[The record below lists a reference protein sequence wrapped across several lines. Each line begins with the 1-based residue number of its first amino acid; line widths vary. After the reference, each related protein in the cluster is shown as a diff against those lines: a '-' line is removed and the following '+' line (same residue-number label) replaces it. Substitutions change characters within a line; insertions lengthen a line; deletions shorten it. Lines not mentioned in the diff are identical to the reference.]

1 MGKLTSAEY
10 RARQHPDH
18 QALID
23 NLVVDPGDG
32 ATTAPELLAAI
43 AAVVGDVDS
52 GLVKDI
58 AQVIWQ
64 VGDYDPATTG
74 RTITQDLALAF
85 ERILTQG
92 LAPKLSAIA
101 SKVDAIHETLSHKHL
116 TDIMLNDKSA
126 AQASLDVDLAG
137 TLGKLTI
144 TAAQPGE
151 IGNSFSVEIVH
162 SGVLTPVTIAWNSP
176 ALTIMLGTNEG
187 APFVTAYELVRHIQV
202 NNPELFESLI
212 FSYES
217 ADADCVVEETSE
229 GGESLDGGVDG
240 HVLIASGSDIDNA
253 VDKAPTAG
261 APVTEQTAAS
271 VKTGDGENH
280 EITWTAQELGTP
292 GNGIN
297 IKIELSAAA
306 TGVDI
311 AVDGSDI
318 NVAVE
323 ATGEPLSTI
332 ITATDVLTAVNGHAT
347 AGQLVQGVLT
357 GAGGAIANDEQKLG
371 GGVDITPGLPGAQRY
386 EEDKYWINTGEST
399 ATTSRWKSMPLTDP
413 NA

>member
-58 AQVIWQ
+58 ARVIGQ

-74 RTITQDLALAF
+74 RTMTEDLALAY
-85 ERILTQG
+85 ERIITQG
-92 LAPKLSAIA
+92 LALKLSAIA
-101 SKVDAIHETLSHKHL
+101 SKVDSLYETLSHKHL
-116 TDIMLNDKSA
+116 TDIMLNDRA
-126 AQASLDVDLAG
+126 TAQASLEVGLADTTG
-137 TLGKLTI
+137 TLTI

-151 IGNSFSVEIVH
+151 AGNSLIVEIVH
-162 SGVLTPVTIAWNSP
+162 SGVSTPVTISWNSP
-176 ALTIMLGTNEG
+176 TLTIMLGTNESV
-187 APFVTAYELVRHIQV
+187 PFVTAYELVRHIQAYH
-202 NNPELFESLI
+202 PELFETFI

-229 GGESLDGGVDG
+229 GGEYLDGGVDG

-253 VDKAPTAG
+253 VYKAPTAG

-280 EITWTAQELGTP
+280 EITWTAQELGTA

-311 AVDGSDI
+311 TVDGSNI
-318 NVAVE
+318 NIEVE
-323 ATGEPLSTI
+323 ASGEPLSTI

-347 AGQLVQGVLT
+347 AGQLVQGALT

-371 GGVDITPGLPGAQRY
+371 GGVDITTGLPGAQRY
-386 EEDKYWINTGEST
+386 EEDKMWISTGEST